1 MIMQGRILRTVTRD
15 VSFCGSGEEVA
26 TSCEGKTQE
35 GLQSCRYFL
44 CPQREAQWEDVQCA
58 GVPAEE
64 VGMWL
69 GHDIGHS
76 G

>member
-1 MIMQGRILRTVTRD
+1 MELGRREQPFVRGRLRKDCRAAGT
-15 VSFCGSGEEVA
+15 FCGLK
-26 TSCEGKTQE
+26 GKLN
-35 GLQSCRYFL
+35 GRM
-44 CPQREAQWEDVQCA
+44 CA